1 MKVYIFK
8 NSYYIG
14 DDEKVMANALS
25 SEEVE
30 LADGYELKVT
40 DGVLTQEPSAETL
53 LSVGVTTTEVE
64 DVPTQAEV
72 IARYTQQ
79 VQNYLDTTAQERGYD
94 GILSLCTYATS
105 SNTTFAE
112 EGQAG
117 VIWRDAVWTK
127 CYEILAGVQ
136 AGTRE
141 APTDIIGELP
151 VMNWGE

>member
-1 MKVYIFK
+1 MKVYIFE

-14 DDEKVMANALS
+14 EDEMVTVNALS

-30 LADGYELKVT
+30 LADGYEFKVT

-72 IARYTQQ
+72 IAGYTQQ
-79 VQNYLDTTAQERGYD
+79 VQSYLDTTAQTRGYD

-105 SNTTFAE
+105 SNATFAE

-127 CYEILAGVQ
+127 CYEILAEVQ

-141 APTDIIGELP
+141 VPEDIISELP
-151 VMNWGE
+151 VINWGE

>member
-1 MKVYIFK
+1 MKVYIFE

-14 DDEKVMANALS
+14 EDEKVTANALS

-30 LADGYELKVT
+30 LADGYEFKVT
-40 DGVLTQEPSAETL
+40 DGVLTQEPSAL
-53 LSVGVTTTEVE
+53 TTTEVE
-64 DVPTQAEV
+64 DVTTQAEV
-72 IARYTQQ
+72 IAGYTQQ
-79 VQNYLDTTAQERGYD
+79 VQSYLDTTAQTRGYD
-94 GILSLCTYATS
+94 DILSLCTYATS
-105 SNTTFAE
+105 SNATFAE

-141 APTDIIGELP
+141 VPEDIISELP
-151 VMNWGE
+151 VINWGDSIA

>member
-8 NSYYIG
+8 NSYYVG
-14 DDEKVMANALS
+14 EDEKVTANALS

-40 DGVLTQEPSAETL
+40 DGVLTQEPSTEPL

-64 DVPTQAEV
+64 DVPTQAEG
-72 IARYTQQ
+72 IAGYTQQ
-79 VQNYLDTTAQERGYD
+79 VQSYLDTTAQERGYD
-94 GILSLCTYATS
+94 NIVSLCTYATS
-105 SNTTFAE
+105 AIPKFKL

-117 VIWRDAVWTK
+117 VIWRDAVWSK
-127 CYEILAGVQ
+127 CYEILAEVQ

-141 APTDIIGELP
+141 VPTDIISELP

>member
-14 DDEKVMANALS
+14 DDAKVTANALS

-30 LADGYELKVT
+30 LTDGYEFKVK
-40 DGVLTQEPSAETL
+40 DGVLMQEPSAETL
-53 LSVGVTTTEVE
+53 LSVDVATTEVE

-72 IARYTQQ
+72 IAGYTQQ
-79 VQNYLDTTAQERGYD
+79 VQSYLDTTAQTRGYD

-105 SNTTFAE
+105 SNATFAK
-112 EGQAG
+112 EGQIGA
-117 VIWRDAVWTK
+117 IWRDAVWTK
-127 CYEILAGVQ
+127 CYEILAEVQ

-141 APTDIIGELP
+141 VPTDIISELP
-151 VMNWGE
+151 VIDWGE

>member
-14 DDEKVMANALS
+14 EDATVIANALS

-30 LADGYELKVT
+30 LADGYEFKVK
-40 DGVLTQEPSAETL
+40 DGVLTQEPS
-53 LSVGVTTTEVE
+53 VGVTTTGVE
-64 DVPTQAEV
+64 DVTMQAEV
-72 IARYTQQ
+72 IAGYTQQ

-94 GILSLCTYATS
+94 NIVSLCTYATS
-105 SNTTFAE
+105 TIPKFKL

-117 VIWRDAVWTK
+117 VIWRDAVWST

-141 APTDIIGELP
+141 VPTDIISELP

>member
-14 DDEKVMANALS
+14 ENETVTANALR

-30 LADGYELKVT
+30 LADGYEFKVT
-40 DGVLTQEPSAETL
+40 DGVLTQDPSAEAL
-53 LSVGVTTTEVE
+53 LSVDVTTTEVE

-79 VQNYLDTTAQERGYD
+79 VQSYLDTTAQERGYD

-105 SNTTFAE
+105 SNDKFKL

-127 CYEILAGVQ
+127 CYEILAEVQ

-141 APTDIIGELP
+141 VPTDIISELP

>member
-14 DDEKVMANALS
+14 EDATVIANALS

-30 LADGYELKVT
+30 LADGYEFKVK
-40 DGVLTQEPSAETL
+40 DGVLTQEPSTD
-53 LSVGVTTTEVE
+53 VTTTEVE

-72 IARYTQQ
+72 IAGYTQQ
-79 VQNYLDTTAQERGYD
+79 VQNYLDTTAQTRGYD
-94 GILSLCTYATS
+94 GILSLCSYATS
-105 SNTTFAE
+105 SNATFAK

-127 CYEILAGVQ
+127 CYEILAEVQ

-141 APTDIIGELP
+141 APTDIISELP
-151 VMNWGE
+151 VMNWGK

>member
-14 DDEKVMANALS
+14 EDEKVTANALS

-30 LADGYELKVT
+30 LADGYEFKVT
-40 DGVLTQEPSAETL
+40 DGVLTQEPS
-53 LSVGVTTTEVE
+53 VGVTTNEVE

-72 IARYTQQ
+72 IAGYTQQ
-79 VQNYLDTTAQERGYD
+79 VQSYLDTTAQTRGYD

-105 SNTTFAE
+105 SNATFAK
-112 EGQAG
+112 EGQVG

-127 CYEILAGVQ
+127 CYEILAEVQ

-141 APTDIIGELP
+141 APTDIISELP
-151 VMNWGE
+151 VMNWGELWKRY